1 MRRKQGGVLQG
12 ARWGGPGITSVGG
25 ISQEKG
31 SSAFLT
37 GWRGFLLLVLFER
50 FMTKRTQLWVF

>member
-12 ARWGGPGITSVGG
+12 ARWGGPGIISVRG

-31 SSAFLT
+31 SRAFLT
-37 GWRGFLLLVLFER
+37 GWRVFLLVWFER